1 MIRVELEKWGQ
12 SPEDLRRVS
21 VEAEHR
27 RTRERFMTL
36 YMMVSQGICPTKAAR
51 ETGRSD
57 ETVLEWV
64 HSYNEHGPEAL
75 TYRHSGGRRP
85 FFNRRIRNKSSTPST
100 LRRRRTTVFPAAD
113 GL

>member
-12 SPEDLRRVS
+12 SLEDLRRLS
-21 VEAEHR
+21 TGAEHR

-36 YMMVSQGICPTKAAR
+36 YMMVSQGICATKAAR
-51 ETGRSD
+51 ATGRSD
-57 ETVLEWV
+57 ETVLAWV
-64 HSYNEHGPEAL
+64 RSYNKLGPDAL

-85 FFNRRIRNKSSTPST
+85 FPNRRMRNKSSTSSKP
-100 LRRRRTTVFPAAD
+100 RRRRTVVFPALD